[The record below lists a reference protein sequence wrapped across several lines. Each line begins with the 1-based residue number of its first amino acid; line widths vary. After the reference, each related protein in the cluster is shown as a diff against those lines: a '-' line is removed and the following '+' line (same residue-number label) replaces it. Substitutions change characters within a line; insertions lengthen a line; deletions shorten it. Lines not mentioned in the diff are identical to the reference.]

1 MDLGAKLRKARL
13 TSGLSQEEL
22 AQELYLPRS
31 TISKIEHGKTAI
43 KGEDLIRWFQ
53 ITQAHEL
60 ILAIVYG
67 TDIPAVV
74 QSLTTLI
81 GGFIIPWI

>member
-1 MDLGAKLRKARL
+1 MELGAKLKKMRL
-13 TSGLSQEEL
+13 ISGMSQEEL
-22 AQELYLPRS
+22 ANKLFLPRS

-81 GGFIIPWI
+81 GGLILWI